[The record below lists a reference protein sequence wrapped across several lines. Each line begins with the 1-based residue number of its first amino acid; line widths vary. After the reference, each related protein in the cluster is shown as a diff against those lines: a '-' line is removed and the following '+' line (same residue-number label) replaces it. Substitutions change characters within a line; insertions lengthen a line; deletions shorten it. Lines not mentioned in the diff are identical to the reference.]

1 MRICL
6 KLQPY
11 SKFFWSVFSRIQAE
25 YGEMKSMS
33 VVVWEVNDM
42 YSTLPHPILSIL
54 WVPGHRPF
62 IIKELTGQLS
72 FQKT

>member
-1 MRICL
+1 
-6 KLQPY
+6 
-11 SKFFWSVFSRIQAE
+11 
-25 YGEMKSMS
+25 MS

-72 FQKT
+72 FQKTLRKQI